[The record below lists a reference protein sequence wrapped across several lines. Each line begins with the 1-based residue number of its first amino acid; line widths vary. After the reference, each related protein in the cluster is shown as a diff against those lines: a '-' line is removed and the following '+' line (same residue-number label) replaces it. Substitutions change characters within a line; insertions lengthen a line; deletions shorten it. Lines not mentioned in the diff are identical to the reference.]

1 MNKFKGS
8 KTAEESSA
16 VLSDAIIEDFP
27 KSTEGRVL
35 FYIAILFSVFQLLIA
50 AHIIDLSSQVVRA
63 IHVGFLGLIG
73 LPLISALKNYSL
85 ISRTFFWILGILSF
99 GIGLYQLIEYKDLIV
114 RAGDPNTADIIV
126 GVLVLVVL
134 FVACW
139 ILMGSSL
146 PIMSGFFLLYC
157 LFGNYLPGIFQHRG
171 YDFKQIIEQMS
182 YGTEGIYGVPIYVS
196 STYIYLFILFGS
208 FLERAGMIKLFNDV
222 SMGLVGHMTG
232 GPAKVAVISSGMM
245 GTISGSG
252 IANVVTVGQFTI
264 PLMKKFGYRSAF
276 AGGVESTASMGGQI
290 MPPVMGAVAFI
301 MAETLGIQYYE
312 VCIAAIFPAFFYYA
326 SAFWMVHLE
335 ASKNNLI
342 GLPKDQLPSAYKA
355 LKEKWYL
362 VLPLAALVYL
372 LFAGYTP
379 LYAGIIGLILTTF
392 LILGASITLGF
403 SSKTKRFIFWIALGF
418 IASSFF
424 KLGTTIKIGRAHV

>member
-1 MNKFKGS
+1 MKELKES
-8 KTAEESSA
+8 STADNSSA

-196 STYIYLFILFGS
+196 STYIYLFILF
-208 FLERAGMIKLFNDV
+208 
-222 SMGLVGHMTG
+222 
-232 GPAKVAVISSGMM
+232 
-245 GTISGSG
+245 
-252 IANVVTVGQFTI
+252 
-264 PLMKKFGYRSAF
+264 Y
-276 AGGVESTASMGGQI
+276 
-290 MPPVMGAVAFI
+290 
-301 MAETLGIQYYE
+301 
-312 VCIAAIFPAFFYYA
+312 
-326 SAFWMVHLE
+326 
-335 ASKNNLI
+335 
-342 GLPKDQLPSAYKA
+342 
-355 LKEKWYL
+355 
-362 VLPLAALVYL
+362 
-372 LFAGYTP
+372 
-379 LYAGIIGLILTTF
+379 LILF
-392 LILGASITLGF
+392 YFILF
-403 SSKTKRFIFWIALGF
+403 YFILFYF
-418 IASSFF
+418 IY
-424 KLGTTIKIGRAHV
+424 